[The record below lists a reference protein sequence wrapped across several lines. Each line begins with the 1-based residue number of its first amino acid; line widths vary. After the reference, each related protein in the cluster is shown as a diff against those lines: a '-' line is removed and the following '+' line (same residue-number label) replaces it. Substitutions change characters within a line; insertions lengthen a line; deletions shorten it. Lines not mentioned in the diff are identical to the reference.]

1 MNTEVETAA
10 IAAAPGWRHWISGR
24 RRWWWLAGI
33 VVLAGVA
40 LGWDWLAAIGALPVL
55 LALLPCAAMCAL
67 GLCMNH
73 KDGGACD
80 QSETG
85 TTEKPR

>member
-1 MNTEVETAA
+1 MSTETETV
-10 IAAAPGWRHWISGR
+10 AAAASGWRHWLNAR

-33 VVLAGVA
+33 AILAGVA
-40 LGWDWLAAIGALPVL
+40 FGWEWLAAIGALPVL

-73 KDGGACD
+73 KDGRSCD
-80 QSETG
+80 QSNIRS
-85 TTEKPR
+85 TEKPT

>member
-1 MNTEVETAA
+1 MSTEMETAA
-10 IAAAPGWRHWISGR
+10 AAPPPGWRRWISGR
-24 RRWWWLAGI
+24 RRGWWLAGI
-33 VVLAGVA
+33 VILAGLA

-73 KDGGACD
+73 KNGRSCD
-80 QSETG
+80 QSNTG
-85 TTEKPR
+85 TTEKPI

>member
-1 MNTEVETAA
+1 MNMETETV
-10 IAAAPGWRHWISGR
+10 AAAPGWQLWISGR
-24 RRWWWLAGI
+24 RRWWSLAGI
-33 VVLAGVA
+33 VMLAGLA

-73 KDGGACD
+73 KNGRACD
-80 QSETG
+80 QSNIE
-85 TTEKPR
+85 TTEKPK